1 MPYLS
6 WMEGSQLMRYAVPE
20 ACQVGRDPLVCPLAQ
35 PNLVGLSR
43 VHASIDRIGGIWWVR
58 DLDSANGT
66 CLNDQPLHH
75 PQGNALQDGDE
86 LVMGGWHL
94 TFTEGFPGLDGT
106 TFAERVGDL
115 FQEVRPEP
123 AQAMVLIR
131 SIELLQR
138 STEKLLQQVD
148 ADAMLKGLLDES
160 LLLLSGDRGFLVM
173 RSKEGGWRTAHRV
186 GDVQEGI
193 GLSRSV
199 LDYVARERTAIMS
212 NRPLADPRFG
222 GVSLVE
228 LHRGSLLCA
237 PMVDEDD
244 IHGALYLDRES
255 EGRPF
260 SRFDLA
266 VFQAFVRLGSMA
278 FRQALLNRRAL
289 GQAEQQGELLRLR
302 TERQREADGHGELLA
317 AMAGPLR
324 RVQSWAEGLPD
335 VTGGAI
341 RSQLDQLAALVE
353 HGSREGQAVEAPS
366 AGHTQLVAA
375 LQEELV
381 QRWESLL
388 RLRKAR
394 LSFSEAPPASVW
406 MAGGPLVVAIAGL
419 VEPMLMQLPQGDTVT
434 LRWDQERGFRVL
446 RLTLPVGLHTP
457 MPDPWTQ
464 RMLQDAGARWHW
476 ADQTLDLFLPEGP
489 DTMPEEPARPLLGL
503 VSEELDLM
511 GLFQTVA
518 EAGNLWLHPL
528 EQEPPPPPLPKFRF
542 LVVDARGTRELEACI
557 RAYRHHPSFATTPIL
572 VVRCTE
578 DETPRL
584 IEAGA
589 TDWLAEGFRW
599 EALHHR
605 LQVLRG
611 HTELQQRALATER
624 LESFRQMAGTL
635 KHEINNPLAI
645 ISMQVEMLQRK
656 YPEEGK
662 LGKIGEMV
670 DRIRAL
676 VQVLQKMRETPTE
689 DYADGSS
696 ILRVGK
702 GG

>member
-6 WMEGSQLMRYAVPE
+6 WMEGSQLLWHAVHE
-20 ACQVGRDPLVCPLAQ
+20 ACQIGRDPVLCAVAHPGQ
-35 PNLVGLSR
+35 TRLSR
-43 VHASIDRIGGIWWVR
+43 VHANIDHVGAIWWVR

-66 CLNDQPLHH
+66 LLNGLPLNQR
-75 PQGNALQDGDE
+75 QGNALQEGDE
-86 LVMGGWHL
+86 LVMGDWHL
-94 TFTEGFPGLDGT
+94 TFTEGFPGLDGV

-115 FQEVRPEP
+115 FHEVRPEP

-131 SIELLQR
+131 GIELLQR
-138 STEKLLQQVD
+138 STEKLLAQVD
-148 ADAMLKGLLDES
+148 SDAMVKGLLEES
-160 LLLLSGDRGFLVM
+160 LRLLNGDRGFLVLKQ
-173 RSKEGGWRTAHRV
+173 KEMGWRTAHRV

-193 GLSRSV
+193 GLSRSI
-199 LDYVARERTAIMS
+199 LDYVAQERTAVLS
-212 NRPLADPRFG
+212 NQPLADPRFG
-222 GVSLVE
+222 GMSLVE

-237 PMVDEDD
+237 PIVDEGEV
-244 IHGALYLDRES
+244 HGALYLDREA

-266 VFQAFVRLGSMA
+266 IFQAFVRLGSMA
-278 FRQALLNRRAL
+278 LRQAMLNRRAL

-302 TERQREADGHGELLA
+302 NESQRESDRHGELLA
-317 AMAGPLR
+317 AMAAPLR
-324 RVQSWAEGLPD
+324 RVHSWAVDLPS
-335 VTGGAI
+335 TAGEAI
-341 RSQLDQLAALVE
+341 RSQLEQLAALLE
-353 HGSREGQAVEAPS
+353 HGSREGLLDEAHM
-366 AGHTQLVAA
+366 AGHSLPMSV

-381 QRWESLL
+381 RRWDSLL
-388 RLRKAR
+388 RLRKAH
-394 LSFSEAPPASVW
+394 LAMSEPPSASIW
-406 MAGGPLVVAIAGL
+406 MSGGPLVVALAGL
-419 VEPMLMQLPQGDTVT
+419 VEPMFMQLAAGATVSA
-434 LRWDQERGFRVL
+434 RWDHERGFRVL
-446 RLTLPVGLHTP
+446 RLSLPNGLHGP
-457 MPDPWTQ
+457 IPDPWTQ
-464 RMLQDAGARWHW
+464 RVLQDAGVRWNW
-476 ADQTLDLFLPEGP
+476 ADQALDLFIPDGP
-489 DTMPEEPARPLLGL
+489 DAMPEEPSRPLLGL
-503 VSEELDLM
+503 VSDELNLL

-542 LVVDARGTRELEACI
+542 LVIDARGTSDLQGCI

-578 DETPRL
+578 DETPQL

-611 HTELQQRALATER
+611 HTELQQRALAAER
-624 LESFRQMAGTL
+624 LDSFRQMAGTL

-656 YPEEGK
+656 YPEEVK

-696 ILRVGK
+696 ILRLG
-702 GG
+702 

>member
-6 WMEGSQLMRYAVPE
+6 WMEGSQLMRFALQEV
-20 ACQVGRDPLVCPLAQ
+20 CLVGRDPLVCTVAHPQL
-35 PNLVGLSR
+35 NELSR
-43 VHASIDRIGGIWWVR
+43 MHASIDRIGGIWWVR

-66 CLNDQPLHH
+66 QLNGRPLLH
-75 PQGNALQDGDE
+75 PQGNTLSDGDE
-86 LVMGGWHL
+86 LVLAGWQI
-94 TFTEGFPGLDGT
+94 TFTEGFPGLDGS

-138 STEKLLQQVD
+138 STEKLLRQVD
-148 ADAMLKGLLDES
+148 ADAMVKGLLEES

-173 RSKEGGWRTAHRV
+173 KSKEGGWRTAHRV

-199 LDYVARERTAIMS
+199 LDYVAQEQTAVMS
-212 NRPLADPRFG
+212 NQPLADPRFG
-222 GVSLVE
+222 GMSLVE

-237 PMVDEDD
+237 PMVDDGE
-244 IHGALYLDRES
+244 IHGALYIDRES

-278 FRQALLNRRAL
+278 LRQAMLNRTAL
-289 GQAEQQGELLRLR
+289 SQAEQQGELLRLR
-302 TERQREADGHGELLA
+302 TERQREADRHGELLA
-317 AMAGPLR
+317 AMATPLR
-324 RVQSWAEGLPD
+324 RVHSWADGL
-335 VTGGAI
+335 TGNTGEAI
-341 RSQLDQLAALVE
+341 RAQLEQMEALFE
-353 HGSREGQAVEAPS
+353 HRHQEGPGNEVTMV
-366 AGHTQLVAA
+366 GHPLPLGH

-381 QRWESLL
+381 QRWASLL
-388 RLRKAR
+388 RLRKI
-394 LSFSEAPPASVW
+394 LMTNDDAPTGSVW
-406 MAGGPLVVAIAGL
+406 MSGGPLVVALAGL
-419 VEPMLMQLPQGDTVT
+419 VEPLLMQLQGGTTVST
-434 LRWDQERGFRVL
+434 RWDQERGFRVL
-446 RLTLPVGLHTP
+446 RVGLPAGLHAP
-457 MPDPWTQ
+457 IPDPWTQ
-464 RMLQDAGARWHW
+464 RMLQDAGVRWRW
-476 ADQTLDLFLPEGP
+476 ADQGLELCFPESP
-489 DTMPEEPARPLLGL
+489 DAMPEEPARPLLGL
-503 VSEELDLM
+503 VSDELNLL

-542 LVVDARGTRELEACI
+542 LVVDARGTKNLEACI

-611 HTELQQRALATER
+611 HTELQQRALAAER

-656 YPEEGK
+656 YPEEVK
-662 LGKIGEMV
+662 LAKIGEMV
-670 DRIRAL
+670 DRIRTL

-696 ILRVGK
+696 ILRLG
-702 GG
+702 

>member
-6 WMEGSQLMRYAVPE
+6 WLEGKQLMRHALHE
-20 ACQVGRDPLVCPLAQ
+20 ACLLGRDPLACAVAQ
-35 PNLVGLSR
+35 PNQEGLSR
-43 VHASIDRIGGIWWVR
+43 VHASIDRIGGIWWVK
-58 DLDSANGT
+58 DLDSSNGT
-66 CLNDQPLHH
+66 FLNGVGLEHPLGH
-75 PQGNALQDGDE
+75 ALEEGDE
-86 LVMGGWHL
+86 LVMGGWRV
-94 TFTEGFPGLDGT
+94 TFTLGFPGLDNQV
-106 TFAERVGDL
+106 FVERVGDL

-131 SIELLQR
+131 GIELLHR
-138 STEKLLQQVD
+138 ATEKLLQEAD
-148 ADAMLKGLLDES
+148 SDAMVKGLLEES
-160 LLLLSGDRGFLVM
+160 LRLLGCDRGFLVM
-173 RSKEGGWRTAHRV
+173 RQREGEWRTAHRV

-199 LDYVARERTAIMS
+199 LDYVSRERTAVLS
-212 NRPLADPRFG
+212 NQPLADPRFG
-222 GVSLVE
+222 GMSLVE

-237 PMVDEDD
+237 PMEDEGE

-266 VFQAFVRLGSMA
+266 VFQAFVRLGSLA
-278 FRQALLNRRAL
+278 LRQALLNRRAL
-289 GQAEQQGELLRLR
+289 GQAEQQGEILRLR
-302 TERQREADGHGELLA
+302 TERQREADRHGQLLA
-317 AMAGPLR
+317 ALAGPLM
-324 RVQSWAEGLPD
+324 RVHSWAEELPAHASE
-335 VTGGAI
+335 AI
-341 RSQLDQLAALVE
+341 RSQLEQLSALLE
-353 HGSREGQAVEAPS
+353 YGSHEGQAEDTPLG
-366 AGHTQLVAA
+366 GHPYPVAT
-375 LQEELV
+375 LQEDLIR
-381 QRWESLL
+381 RWESLL
-388 RLRKAR
+388 QLRKVR
-394 LSFSEAPPASVW
+394 LCVGEAPAASVW
-406 MAGGPLVVAIAGL
+406 MAGGPLLVALAGL
-419 VEPMLMQLPQGDTVT
+419 VEPMLMQLTEKAT
-434 LRWDQERGFRVL
+434 AATRWDVERGYRIL
-446 RLTLPVGLHTP
+446 RLSLPTGLHGP
-457 MPDPWTQ
+457 IPDPWTQ
-464 RMLQDAGARWHW
+464 RVLQEAGVRWHW
-476 ADQTLDLFLPEGP
+476 SDQALDVFLPESP
-489 DTMPEEPARPLLGL
+489 EAMPEEPALPLLGL
-503 VSEELDLM
+503 VSEDLNLV

-542 LVVDARGTRELEACI
+542 LVVDAQGTRDLENCI
-557 RAYRHHPSFATTPIL
+557 RVYRHHPSFATTPIL

-578 DETPRL
+578 EETPQL

-611 HTELQQRALATER
+611 HTELQQRALAAER

-656 YPEEGK
+656 YPEEMK

-670 DRIRAL
+670 ERIRAL

-696 ILRVGK
+696 ILKLG
-702 GG
+702 

>member
-6 WMEGSQLMRYAVPE
+6 WLEGKQLMRHALHE
-20 ACQVGRDPLVCPLAQ
+20 ACLLGRDPLACAVAQ
-35 PNLVGLSR
+35 PNQEGLSR
-43 VHASIDRIGGIWWVR
+43 AHASIDRIAGMWWVK
-58 DLDSANGT
+58 DLDSSNGT
-66 CLNDQPLHH
+66 FLNGVGLEHPL
-75 PQGNALQDGDE
+75 GRALEEGDE
-86 LVMGGWHL
+86 LVLGGWHL
-94 TFTEGFPGLDGT
+94 TFTLGFPGLDNQV
-106 TFAERVGDL
+106 FVERVGDL

-123 AQAMVLIR
+123 AQAMVLIQGIGMLYR
-131 SIELLQR
+131 A
-138 STEKLLQQVD
+138 TEKLLQEVD
-148 ADAMLKGLLDES
+148 SDAMVKGLLEES
-160 LLLLSGDRGFLVM
+160 LRLLGCDRGFLVM
-173 RSKEGGWRTAHRV
+173 RQREGEWRTAHRV

-199 LDYVARERTAIMS
+199 LEYVARERTAVLS
-212 NRPLADPRFG
+212 NQPLADPRFG
-222 GVSLVE
+222 GMSLVE

-237 PMVDEDD
+237 PMEDEGE

-266 VFQAFVRLGSMA
+266 IFQAFVRLGSMA
-278 FRQALLNRRAL
+278 LRQALLNRRAL
-289 GQAEQQGELLRLR
+289 GQAEQQGEILRLR
-302 TERQREADGHGELLA
+302 TERQREADRHGQLLA
-317 AMAGPLR
+317 ALAGPLM
-324 RVQSWAEGLPD
+324 RVHSWAEELPE
-335 VTGGAI
+335 TTSEAI
-341 RSQLDQLAALVE
+341 RSQLEQLSALLE
-353 HGSREGQAVEAPS
+353 HGSREGQAEDTPLG
-366 AGHTQLVAA
+366 GHPFSVAA
-375 LQEELV
+375 LQEDLIR
-381 QRWESLL
+381 RWESLL
-388 RLRKAR
+388 RLRKVR
-394 LSFSEAPPASVW
+394 MCVGEAPAASVW
-406 MAGGPLVVAIAGL
+406 MAGGPLLVALTGL
-419 VEPMLMQLPQGDTVT
+419 VEPMFMQLAEKATVT
-434 LRWDQERGFRVL
+434 IRWDIERGFRVL
-446 RLTLPVGLHTP
+446 RLSLPAGLHGP
-457 MPDPWTQ
+457 IPDPWTQ
-464 RMLQDAGARWHW
+464 RVLHEAGVRWHW
-476 ADQTLDLFLPEGP
+476 ADQALDVFLPESP
-489 DTMPEEPARPLLGL
+489 EAMPEEPALPLLGL
-503 VSEELDLM
+503 VSEDLNLV

-542 LVVDARGTRELEACI
+542 LVVDAQGTRDLESCI
-557 RAYRHHPSFATTPIL
+557 RTYRHHPSFATTPIL

-611 HTELQQRALATER
+611 HTELQQRALAAER

-656 YPEEGK
+656 YPEEMK

-670 DRIRAL
+670 ERIRAL
-676 VQVLQKMRETPTE
+676 VQVLQKMRETSTE

-696 ILRVGK
+696 ILKLG
-702 GG
+702 

>member
-6 WMEGSQLMRYAVPE
+6 WLEGSQLMRYAVHE
-20 ACQVGRDPLVCPLAQ
+20 ACQVGRDPLACALTQ
-35 PNLVGLSR
+35 PNLEELSR
-43 VHASIDRIGGIWWVR
+43 VHAGLDRIGGIWWVR

-66 CLNDQPLHH
+66 LLNGRPLQH
-75 PQGNALQDGDE
+75 PQGNALKDGDE

-94 TFTEGFPGLDGT
+94 TFTDGFPGLDGT

-138 STEKLLQQVD
+138 STEKLLSQVD
-148 ADAMLKGLLDES
+148 ADAMVKELLDES
-160 LLLLSGDRGFLVM
+160 LRLLNGDRGFLVM
-173 RSKEGGWRTAHRV
+173 KQKEGDWRTARRV

-199 LDYVARERTAIMS
+199 LDYVAQEKTAIMS
-212 NRPLADPRFG
+212 NQPLADPRFG

-237 PMVDEDD
+237 PMVDEGE

-278 FRQALLNRRAL
+278 LRQAMLNRRAL
-289 GQAEQQGELLRLR
+289 SQAEQQGELLRLR
-302 TERQREADGHGELLA
+302 TERQKELEGHGELLV
-317 AMAGPLR
+317 AMAAPLR

-335 VTGGAI
+335 LTGGAI
-341 RSQLDQLAALVE
+341 RAQLDQMAALLE
-353 HGSREGQAVEAPS
+353 QGSRKDQAEDTS
-366 AGHTQLVAA
+366 MAGHPLAVGA
-375 LQEELV
+375 LQEDLV

-388 RLRKAR
+388 RLRKAK
-394 LSFSEAPPASVW
+394 LSAAEAPSASIWAV
-406 MAGGPLVVAIAGL
+406 GGPLVVALAGL
-419 VEPMLMQLPQGDTVT
+419 VEPMFMQLPGGAAVAM
-434 LRWDQERGFRVL
+434 RWDQERNFWVL
-446 RLTLPVGLHTP
+446 RLSLPAGLHAP
-457 MPDPWTQ
+457 IPDPWTQ
-464 RMLQDAGARWHW
+464 RMLQEAGVRWHW
-476 ADQTLDLFLPEGP
+476 ADQALDLFLPEGP
-489 DTMPEEPARPLLGL
+489 DAVPEEPARPLLGL
-503 VSEELDLM
+503 VSEELDLL

-528 EQEPPPPPLPKFRF
+528 EQDPPPPPLPKFRF
-542 LVVDARGTRELEACI
+542 LVVDARGTQDLEGCI
-557 RAYRHHPSFATTPIL
+557 RAYRRHPSFATTPIL

-611 HTELQQRALATER
+611 HTELQQRALAAER

-645 ISMQVEMLQRK
+645 ISMQVEMLQRR
-656 YPEEGK
+656 YPDETK
-662 LGKIGEMV
+662 LTKIAEMV
-670 DRIRAL
+670 ERIRAL

-696 ILRVGK
+696 ILRLG
-702 GG
+702 

>member
-1 MPYLS
+1 
-6 WMEGSQLMRYAVPE
+6 V
-20 ACQVGRDPLVCPLAQ
+20 AQ
-35 PNLVGLSR
+35 
-43 VHASIDRIGGIWWVR
+43 
-58 DLDSANGT
+58 
-66 CLNDQPLHH
+66 
-75 PQGNALQDGDE
+75 
-86 LVMGGWHL
+86 
-94 TFTEGFPGLDGT
+94 
-106 TFAERVGDL
+106 
-115 FQEVRPEP
+115 
-123 AQAMVLIR
+123 
-131 SIELLQR
+131 
-138 STEKLLQQVD
+138 
-148 ADAMLKGLLDES
+148 
-160 LLLLSGDRGFLVM
+160 
-173 RSKEGGWRTAHRV
+173 
-186 GDVQEGI
+186 
-193 GLSRSV
+193 
-199 LDYVARERTAIMS
+199 ERTAIMS
-212 NRPLADPRFG
+212 NQPLADPRFG

-228 LHRGSLLCA
+228 LHRGSILCA
-237 PMVDEDD
+237 PMVDDD
-244 IHGALYLDRES
+244 EIHGALYLDRES

-278 FRQALLNRRAL
+278 LRQAVLNRRAL

-302 TERQREADGHGELLA
+302 TVRQREAESHGELLA
-317 AMAGPLR
+317 AMAAPLR
-324 RVQSWAEGLPD
+324 RIQSWAEGLAD

-341 RSQLDQLAALVE
+341 RSQLDQLATLLE
-353 HGSREGQAVEAPS
+353 RGSREGHAEDVPTV
-366 AGHTQLVAA
+366 GHSMPVAA

-394 LSFSEAPPASVW
+394 LSPSEPPPASVW
-406 MAGGPLVVAIAGL
+406 MTGGPLVVALAGL
-419 VEPMLMQLPQGDTVT
+419 VEPMLMQVPQGEVVT
-434 LRWDQERGFRVL
+434 MRWDQERGFWVL
-446 RLTLPVGLHTP
+446 RLNLPAGLHAP
-457 MPDPWTQ
+457 IPDPWTQ
-464 RMLQDAGARWHW
+464 RRLQDAGARWQW
-476 ADQTLDLFLPEGP
+476 ADQALDLFLPEGP

-503 VSEELDLM
+503 VSDELDLL

-542 LVVDARGTRELEACI
+542 LVVDARGTRDLEGCI

-572 VVRCTE
+572 VVRCSE

-662 LGKIGEMV
+662 LEKIGEMV

-696 ILRVGK
+696 ILKVGK
-702 GG
+702 SG

>member
-6 WMEGSQLMRYAVPE
+6 WLEGNQLMRHAVHE
-20 ACQVGRDPLVCPLAQ
+20 ACQIGRDPIACAVANPSL
-35 PNLVGLSR
+35 GSLSR
-43 VHASIDRIGGIWWVR
+43 VHAAIECIGGTWWLR
-58 DLDSANGT
+58 DLESPNGT
-66 CLNDQPLHH
+66 QLNGLPIHH
-75 PQGNALQDGDE
+75 PEGDALQDGDE
-86 LVMGGWHL
+86 VVLGGWHL
-94 TFTEGFPGLDGT
+94 TFTMGFPGLDGI

-115 FQEVRPEP
+115 FHEVRPEP
-123 AQAMVLIR
+123 AQALVLIR
-131 SIELLQR
+131 GIELLHR
-138 STEKLLQQVD
+138 STEKLLRQVD
-148 ADAMLKGLLDES
+148 SDAMVKGLLDES
-160 LLLLSGDRGFLVM
+160 LRLLGGDRGFFVM
-173 RSKEGGWRTAHRV
+173 RQGEAGWRTAHRV

-199 LDYVARERTAIMS
+199 LDYVSRERTAVLS

-222 GVSLVE
+222 GMSLVE

-237 PMVDEDD
+237 PMQDE
-244 IHGALYLDRES
+244 GELQGVLYLDRES

-266 VFQAFVRLGSMA
+266 IFQAFVDHGSMA
-278 FRQALLNRRAL
+278 LHQSMLNRKAL

-302 TERQREADGHGELLA
+302 NERQRETDRHGQLLA
-317 AMAGPLR
+317 AMATPLR
-324 RVQSWAEGLPD
+324 RVQTWADDLSGPSHE
-335 VTGGAI
+335 AI
-341 RSQLDQLAALVE
+341 QGQLDQLSTLLE
-353 HGSREGQAVEAPS
+353 FGIKEGTSEEAPLS
-366 AGHTQLVAA
+366 GHPLSIGN
-375 LQEELV
+375 LQEDLV
-381 QRWESLL
+381 HRWESLL
-388 RLRKAR
+388 LLRKAR
-394 LSFSEAPPASVW
+394 LSVGEAPSASVW
-406 MAGGPLVVAIAGL
+406 MAGGPLVAALAGL
-419 VEPMLMQLPQGDTVT
+419 VEPMLMQLSAEATASI
-434 LRWDQERGFRVL
+434 RWDQERGFRIL
-446 RLTLPVGLHTP
+446 RLSLPPGLHGP

-464 RMLQDAGARWHW
+464 RVLQDAGVRWQW
-476 ADQTLDLFLPEGP
+476 SEQALDLFLPEGP
-489 DTMPEEPARPLLGL
+489 DAMPEEPSRPLLGL
-503 VSEELDLM
+503 VSEDLNLL

-518 EAGNLWLHPL
+518 EAGDLWLHPL
-528 EQEPPPPPLPKFRF
+528 ESTPPPPPLPKFRF
-542 LVVDARGTRELEACI
+542 LVVDAQGTPDLEGCI
-557 RAYRHHPSFATTPIL
+557 RTYRHHPSFATTPIL

-611 HTELQQRALATER
+611 HTELQQRALAAER
-624 LESFRQMAGTL
+624 LESFRQMAGAL

-656 YPEEGK
+656 YPEEVK

-696 ILRVGK
+696 ILKLG
-702 GG
+702 

>member
-6 WMEGSQLMRYAVPE
+6 WLEGNQLIRYAIQE
-20 ACQVGRDPLVCPLAQ
+20 ACQVGRDPLVCGLAQ
-35 PNLVGLSR
+35 PNLVDLSR
-43 VHASIDRIGGIWWVR
+43 IHASIDRIGGIWWVR

-66 CLNDQPLHH
+66 LLNDQPLHH
-75 PQGNALQDGDE
+75 PQGDTLQDGDE

-148 ADAMLKGLLDES
+148 ADAMVKGLLDES
-160 LLLLSGDRGFLVM
+160 LLLLGGDRGFLVVT
-173 RSKEGGWRTAHRV
+173 SKEGVWRTAHRV

-199 LDYVARERTAIMS
+199 LDYVAQERTAIMS
-212 NRPLADPRFG
+212 NQPLADPRFG
-222 GVSLVE
+222 GLSLVE

-237 PMVDEDD
+237 PMVDEGE

-278 FRQALLNRRAL
+278 LRQAMLNRRVL

-302 TERQREADGHGELLA
+302 TERQREAEGHGELLA
-317 AMAGPLR
+317 AMAAPLR
-324 RVQSWAEGLPD
+324 RIQSWADGLPD

-341 RSQLDQLAALVE
+341 RSQLEQLAALLE
-353 HGSREGQAVEAPS
+353 GGNREGQTDLVPV
-366 AGHTQLVAA
+366 AGHSVPAAA

-388 RLRKAR
+388 NLRKAR
-394 LSFSEAPPASVW
+394 LSPSEAPSASVW
-406 MAGGPLVVAIAGL
+406 MAGGSFVVALAGL
-419 VEPMLMQLPQGDTVT
+419 VEPMLMQLPRGETVT
-434 LRWDQERGFRVL
+434 MRWDQERGFWIL
-446 RLTLPVGLHTP
+446 RLNFPVGLHAP
-457 MPDPWTQ
+457 IPDPWTQ
-464 RMLQDAGARWHW
+464 RMLQDSGVRWQW
-476 ADQTLDLFLPEGP
+476 SDQALDLFLPEGP
-489 DTMPEEPARPLLGL
+489 DTMPEEPARPLLGM
-503 VSEELDLM
+503 VSDELDLL

-518 EAGNLWLHPL
+518 EAGHLWLHPL
-528 EQEPPPPPLPKFRF
+528 ESLPPPPPLPKFRF
-542 LVVDARGTRELEACI
+542 LVVDARGTQDLEGCI

-572 VVRCTE
+572 VVRCSE
-578 DETPRL
+578 DETPKL

-662 LGKIGEMV
+662 LEKIGEMV

>member
-1 MPYLS
+1 
-6 WMEGSQLMRYAVPE
+6 MRHAIHE
-20 ACQVGRDPLVCPLAQ
+20 ACQVGRDPLVCAVAQ
-35 PNLVGLSR
+35 PNLAELSR
-43 VHASIDRIGGIWWVR
+43 IHANIDRIGGIWWVK

-66 CLNDQPLHH
+66 LLNGQPIH
-75 PQGNALQDGDE
+75 PQGNALQGGDE

-148 ADAMLKGLLDES
+148 SDAMVKGLLDES
-160 LLLLSGDRGFLVM
+160 LLLLNGDRGFLVM
-173 RSKEGGWRTAHRV
+173 KTKEGEWRTAHRV

-193 GLSRSV
+193 GLSRSI
-199 LDYVARERTAIMS
+199 LDYVAQERTAIMS
-212 NRPLADPRFG
+212 NQPLADPRFG

-228 LHRGSLLCA
+228 LHRGSILCA
-237 PMVDEDD
+237 PMVDDGE

-255 EGRPF
+255 EGHPF

-278 FRQALLNRRAL
+278 LRQAMLNRRAL
-289 GQAEQQGELLRLR
+289 SQAEQQGELLRLR
-302 TERQREADGHGELLA
+302 TERQREAESHGELLA
-317 AMAGPLR
+317 AMAAPLR
-324 RVQSWAEGLPD
+324 RVQSWAEGLAD

-341 RSQLDQLAALVE
+341 RPQLEQLATLLE
-353 HGSREGQAVEAPS
+353 RGTQEGRTDDVPT
-366 AGHTQLVAA
+366 AGHSVPVAA

-394 LSFSEAPPASVW
+394 LNLSEAPPASVW
-406 MAGGPLVVAIAGL
+406 MAGGPLVVALAGL
-419 VEPMLMQLPQGDTVT
+419 VEPMLMQVPRGEVVSM
-434 LRWDQERGFRVL
+434 RWDQERGFWVL
-446 RLTLPVGLHTP
+446 RLNLPAGLHAP
-457 MPDPWTQ
+457 IPDPWTQ
-464 RMLQDAGARWHW
+464 RRLQDAGVRWQW
-476 ADQTLDLFLPEGP
+476 VDQALDLFLPEGP
-489 DTMPEEPARPLLGL
+489 DTMPEEPSRPLLGL
-503 VSEELDLM
+503 VSEELDLL

-542 LVVDARGTRELEACI
+542 LVVDARGTRDLEGCI

-572 VVRCTE
+572 VVRCSE

-662 LGKIGEMV
+662 LEKIGEMV

-696 ILRVGK
+696 ILKVGK

>member
-6 WMEGSQLMRYAVPE
+6 WLEGSQLMRHAVHE
-20 ACQVGRDPLVCPLAQ
+20 ACQLGRDPLVCAVSQ
-35 PNLVGLSR
+35 PTLEGLSR
-43 VHASIDRIGGIWWVR
+43 VHASIDRVGGIWWVK
-58 DLDSANGT
+58 DLGSANGT
-66 CLNDQPLHH
+66 QLNGLDLDQS
-75 PQGNALQDGDE
+75 QGCALQDGDE
-86 LVMGGWHL
+86 LVLGGWHL
-94 TFTEGFPGLDGT
+94 TFTEGFPGLDNQV
-106 TFAERVGDL
+106 FVERVGDL

-131 SIELLQR
+131 GIELLHR
-138 STEKLLQQVD
+138 STEKLLREAD
-148 ADAMLKGLLDES
+148 SDAMVKGLLDES
-160 LLLLSGDRGFLVM
+160 LRLLGGDRGFLVM
-173 RSKEGGWRTAHRV
+173 RQKEGEWRTAHRV

-199 LDYVARERTAIMS
+199 LDYVARERTAVLS

-222 GVSLVE
+222 GMSLIE

-237 PMVDEDD
+237 PMEDEGE

-266 VFQAFVRLGSMA
+266 IFQAFVRLGSMA
-278 FRQALLNRRAL
+278 LRQALLNRRAL

-302 TERQREADGHGELLA
+302 TDRQREADRHGQLLA
-317 AMAGPLR
+317 AMAAPTR
-324 RVQSWAEGLPD
+324 RIQSWAEELPEAL
-335 VTGGAI
+335 GEAI
-341 RSQLDQLAALVE
+341 RAQLEQLTALLE
-353 HGSREGQAVEAPS
+353 HGSREPMVEDAPL
-366 AGHTQLVAA
+366 AGHPILMAA

-381 QRWESLL
+381 KRWESLL
-388 RLRKAR
+388 RLRKAH
-394 LSFSEAPPASVW
+394 LCVPEAPLGSIW
-406 MAGGPLVVAIAGL
+406 LAGGPLVVALAGL
-419 VEPMLMQLPQGDTVT
+419 VEPMLMQLSERAAVSI
-434 LRWDQERGFRVL
+434 RWDLDQGFRVL
-446 RLTLPVGLHTP
+446 RLALPAGLHGP
-457 MPDPWTQ
+457 RPDPWSQ
-464 RMLQDAGARWHW
+464 QVMQEAGVRWHW
-476 ADQTLDLFLPEGP
+476 ADQALDLFLPESP
-489 DTMPEEPARPLLGL
+489 DAMPEEPALPLLGL
-503 VSEELDLM
+503 VSEDLNLV

-518 EAGNLWLHPL
+518 DAGNLWLHPL
-528 EQEPPPPPLPKFRF
+528 EQQPPPPPLPKFRF
-542 LVVDARGTRELEACI
+542 LVVDAQGAQDLEGCI
-557 RAYRHHPSFATTPIL
+557 RVYRHHPSFATTPIL

-589 TDWLAEGFRW
+589 TDWLTEGFRW

-611 HTELQQRALATER
+611 HTELQQRALAAER

-656 YPEEGK
+656 YPAEIK

-696 ILRVGK
+696 ILRL
-702 GG
+702 

>member
-6 WMEGSQLMRYAVPE
+6 WLEGNQLMRYALRE
-20 ACQVGRDPLVCPLAQ
+20 ACQVGRDPLECTVSQ
-35 PNLVGLSR
+35 PNLTELSR
-43 VHASIDRIGGIWWVR
+43 IHASIDRIGGIWWVR

-66 CLNDQPLHH
+66 CLNGHPLQQPH
-75 PQGNALQDGDE
+75 GNSLQDGDE

-106 TFAERVGDL
+106 IFAERVGDL

-138 STEKLLQQVD
+138 STENLLRQVD
-148 ADAMLKGLLDES
+148 SDAMVKGLLEES
-160 LLLLSGDRGFLVM
+160 LLLLNGDRGFLVM
-173 RSKEGGWRTAHRV
+173 KQKEGGWRTAHRV

-199 LDYVARERTAIMS
+199 LDYVAEERTAILS
-212 NRPLADPRFG
+212 NQPLADPRFG
-222 GVSLVE
+222 SVSLVE

-237 PMVDEDD
+237 PMLDEEE
-244 IHGALYLDRES
+244 ILGALYLDRES

-266 VFQAFVRLGSMA
+266 VAQAFVRLGSMA
-278 FRQALLNRRAL
+278 LRQALLNRQAL
-289 GQAEQQGELLRLR
+289 SQAEQQGELLRLR
-302 TERQREADGHGELLA
+302 TERQREFDQHGELLA
-317 AMAGPLR
+317 AMAAPMR
-324 RVQSWAEGLPD
+324 RIQSCAEMLPEGA
-335 VTGGAI
+335 GGAI
-341 RSQLDQLAALVE
+341 RFQLEQLTTLLE
-353 HGSREGQAVEAPS
+353 HGNREGRAEEAPM
-366 AGHTQLVAA
+366 AGHPMPMAA
-375 LQEELV
+375 LQAELS
-381 QRWESLL
+381 QRWDSLV
-388 RLRKAR
+388 RLRKAHMVAA
-394 LSFSEAPPASVW
+394 EAPGASIW
-406 MAGGPLVVAIAGL
+406 MAGGPLVVALAGL
-419 VEPMLMQLPQGDTVT
+419 VEPVLMQLQEGSTVAT
-434 LRWDQERGFRVL
+434 RWDQERGDWIL
-446 RLTLPVGLHTP
+446 RLALPAGLHGPTP
-457 MPDPWTQ
+457 DSWTQ
-464 RMLQDAGARWHW
+464 RRLQDAGVRWHW
-476 ADQTLDLFLPEGP
+476 NDQTLDLLLPESP
-489 DTMPEEPARPLLGL
+489 DTLPEEPARPLLGL
-503 VSEELDLM
+503 VSDELNLL

-518 EAGNLWLHPL
+518 EAGELWLHPL
-528 EQEPPPPPLPKFRF
+528 EPEPPPPLPKFRF
-542 LVVDARGTRELEACI
+542 LVVDARGTKNLEGCI
-557 RAYRHHPSFATTPIL
+557 RSYRHHPSFATTPIL

-578 DETPRL
+578 EETPKL

-589 TDWLAEGFRW
+589 TDWLAEGFSW

-611 HTELQQRALATER
+611 HTELHQRALATER

-656 YPEEGK
+656 YPEEVK
-662 LGKIGEMV
+662 LAKIGEMV

-689 DYADGSS
+689 GYADGSS
-696 ILRVGK
+696 ILK
-702 GG
+702 LN